1 MVVPISAKK
10 FETAYLSCRA
20 DVFSDAGADVVVAY
34 AHQSD
39 GVGSIVGQPVEAD
52 TFGQVITC
60 GELEGDRQVFVY
72 QAIHLLL
79 YLFLFLPTGFVVEIE
94 THLALLA
101 LDVGIV

>member
-1 MVVPISAKK
+1 MVVPVGAEKL
-10 FETAYLSCRA
+10 EAAYLGRGSNVA
-20 DVFSDAGADVVVAY
+20 TNAGADVVVAY

-52 TFGQVITC
+52 AFGQVITC
-60 GELEGDRQVFVY
+60 GELEGNWQVFVY

-79 YLFLFLPTGFVVEIE
+79 NLLFFLPTGFVVEIE
-94 THLALLA
+94 THLAFLA

>member
-1 MVVPISAKK
+1 MVVPIGAKK

-52 TFGQVITC
+52 AFGQLIT
-60 GELEGDRQVFVY
+60 GDELEGDGQVFVY

>member
-1 MVVPISAKK
+1 MVVPIGAKK

-34 AHQSD
+34 AHQPD
-39 GVGSIVGQPVEAD
+39 GFGSIVGQPIKANA
-52 TFGQVITC
+52 FRQFIAG
-60 GELEGDRQVFVY
+60 GELEGDGKILVY

-79 YLFLFLPTGFVVEIE
+79 NLLFFLPTGFVVEIE
-94 THLALLA
+94 THLAFLA